1 VKGNGETVTW
11 IQTLNGKR
19 FNLDRPNADAI
30 DPHTLAV
37 CLARKCRFGGHC
49 RDFYS
54 VAQHSLLVCDLT
66 PSPSLKLAALLHDA
80 HEAYSGFGDVL
91 RPAKHLW
98 ADTHERL
105 RCHEIAVDLA
115 IAKRF
120 KINPEWLAH
129 PAIKHNDNVALA
141 TEARDLME
149 EPPCPWESLPSPHF
163 EIIEPLGIDEAYRRF
178 MARLYELWGE

>member
-1 VKGNGETVTW
+1 VTW

-19 FNLDRPNADAI
+19 FNLDKPNSDAI

-37 CLARKCRFGGHC
+37 CLSRKCRFGGHC
-49 RDFYS
+49 REFYS

-66 PSPSLKLAALLHDA
+66 PDPALKIHALLHDA

-91 RPAKHLW
+91 RPAKWLDHKVAAFLSLH
-98 ADTHERL
+98 AET
-105 RCHEIAVDLA
+105 VDDA
-115 IAKRF
+115 IAERF
-120 KINPEWLAH
+120 KIHRLFGH
-129 PAIKHNDNVALA
+129 KQIKHADNVALA

-149 EPPCPWESLPSPHF
+149 EPPCPWDELPPPHF
-163 EIIEPLGIDEAYRRF
+163 EIIEPLSIDESYSRF